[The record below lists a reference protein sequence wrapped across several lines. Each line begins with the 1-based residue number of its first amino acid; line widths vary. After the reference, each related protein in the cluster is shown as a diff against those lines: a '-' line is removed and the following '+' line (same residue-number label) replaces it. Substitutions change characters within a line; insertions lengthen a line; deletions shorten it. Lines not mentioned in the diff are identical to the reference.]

1 MSGSHMKYMLLGGI
15 GLFVVALALGVQ
27 VQTALLVAFVLACP
41 LMMMGMMGMMNSD
54 GAHAGHRGH
63 GGHGASGDAS
73 RATVTD
79 PVCGMQVDPAAAAA
93 QRDHQGRTYYFCS
106 QHCAETFAADP
117 AKFAGTA
124 IPD

>member
-1 MSGSHMKYMLLGGI
+1 MMNGNHMRYMLFGGV
-15 GLFVVALALGVQ
+15 GLLALALALGLRL
-27 VQTALLVAFVLACP
+27 QTALLVAFVLACP
-41 LMMMGMMGMMNSD
+41 LMMMGMMNSD
-54 GAHAGHRGH
+54 GAHGGHR
-63 GGHGASGDAS
+63 GHGASGDAS

-79 PVCGMQVDPAAAAA
+79 PVCGMRVDPAAAAA
-93 QRDHQGRTYYFCS
+93 QRDYQGRSYYFCS